1 MANDDRPSASRRDFL
16 TGKAVRKELAATGE
30 ALADELVDAVALPEA
45 GSTIRLATTAMA
57 CEFSVIM
64 NPGPSRQVMIAS
76 DALDRIHELEAQ
88 LTVYRDDS
96 EISQLNRQA
105 ASKSAVVEP
114 NLFSL
119 LRECNRLATETDGA
133 FDATSGLLITLWRAC
148 REANRIPSDE
158 ELRESL
164 DRIGMAHVVFDE
176 DAVTIRFDRDGV
188 ELNLGGI
195 GKGYALDVVGEMMI
209 GEGLD
214 NFLLHG
220 GRSSILARGDHDGQ
234 GGWPV
239 GIRNPAF
246 ANRRLATILLRDVA
260 MSTSGSS
267 VQFFRHEGTRYG
279 HILDPRTGC
288 PTEKLLSATVIA
300 PTAAEADALSTA
312 FFVMG
317 VENAHVY
324 CDNHP
329 GVGAILI
336 PPPRS
341 GRRLEP
347 VICGIPDDILFFTDD
362 HTPGPKETT

>member
-1 MANDDRPSASRRDFL
+1 MSNDDRPPASRRDFL

-30 ALADELVDAVALPEA
+30 ALADELVEADSLPEA

-76 DALDRIHELEAQ
+76 DALDRIHALEAQ

-96 EISQLNRQA
+96 ELSRLNRQA
-105 ASKSAVVEP
+105 AIESTVVEP
-114 NLFSL
+114 NLFRL
-119 LRECNRLATETDGA
+119 LQECRRLTVETDGA
-133 FDATSGLLITLWRAC
+133 FDATSGPLIALWRIC
-148 REANRIPSDE
+148 REQNRVPSDS
-158 ELRESL
+158 ELQETL
-164 DRIGMAHVVFDE
+164 TIIGMQHVVFDKE
-176 DAVTIRFDRDGV
+176 AVTVGFNHDGV
-188 ELNLGGI
+188 ELNFGGI
-195 GKGYALDVVGEMMI
+195 GKGYALDVVGDRMI
-209 GEGLD
+209 DEGLD
-214 NFLLHG
+214 EFLLHG

-246 ANRRLATILLRDVA
+246 ANHRLATILLKDTA

-267 VQFFRHEGTRYG
+267 VQFFRHKGTRYG
-279 HILDPRTGC
+279 HILDPCTGF
-288 PTEKLLSATVIA
+288 PTEKLVSATVIA

-317 VENAHVY
+317 VENARAY

-341 GRRLEP
+341 GRTLEP
-347 VICGIPDDILFFTDD
+347 TICGIPNDMLFFTDD
-362 HTPGPKETT
+362 NPPAPKETP